1 MKKALKITGI
11 TLLSLIGLVIIAA
24 VVAYSVI
31 TSSGQLTKIVNK
43 YVPQYID
50 CETRLGKA
58 DLTLKT
64 FPNLGVE
71 INNVALINP
80 MTGSPSDTLANI
92 DRLILSADIKKI
104 LKNKD
109 IQVEK
114 CILENAYLNLYSD
127 STGKTNYDVFG
138 KKDDSDT
145 TSSKFDYSV
154 DLKQVTLRNSVVSY
168 TNDGS
173 KLAAKMNGLD
183 IDLKGNLKDDNI
195 TADADLKAAS
205 FDFNSGNLAINANQ
219 MGLSYEGDINGYS
232 FIDGKLKLS
241 TPDVT
246 LSYDESF
253 LSNDTLTLDL
263 PLRFSLDDMTA
274 SLDNAKIG
282 LNDFVFD
289 VSGNGSFSDNGDI
302 GMDITLNTNVLAIEN
317 VMKHLPEAVTEA
329 LDGMNVTGKVKLSDC
344 TVKGVFSEEEMP
356 LIATNING
364 DDIILETEALPYP
377 LTDIDLDAVLSLDL
391 LNQSKLTIDNVTANM
406 NKSKL
411 SADGYLNDITNEMLM
426 NLNLKADMPL
436 SDIKAFMPD
445 DVKLNGHSNINLK
458 LTNTVLDDLL
468 RSFDDF
474 NFNRINSSG
483 TIVVDN
489 FNVSYS
495 DSIKAISP
503 KLNIGLTTPASRKE
517 SGKKGAYMTITGD
530 KLDVEVGNSVRAD
543 VKQPDITL
551 RADNFLDGY
560 ERMDAKADLKMSH
573 IDFSLDTI
581 KVVANTTHFVAETA
595 KNNRNTKGLCL
606 YTNIDNEDIAAAL
619 GKGYSLISN
628 KLKLTATVEEDKS
641 QPENNPL
648 LHWNPTTDFVL
659 TNAKLNVEG
668 IEQQII
674 IPNIDF
680 MVNNGELSVRKCSA
694 KLGNSD
700 LNLEGSVLGIADYIN
715 QTGGLKGEMDL
726 TSSYLDINE
735 IMDLTSGIGVKEEDI
750 APAGGET
757 VEAEANP
764 FIVPRGI
771 DFVFT
776 IKSHK
781 ALYGNFD
788 LNNLGGRLTVNNGK
802 LILEEIGFTNEAAE
816 MQLTAI
822 YESPRR
828 NHLFLGMDF
837 HLLDVKF
844 NDLIRMIPE
853 VDTLVPMLKT
863 FDGKGEFHITAQTNL
878 NAKYEPKISTL
889 RAAADIEG
897 QNLYVKDTTSFSKIT
912 NFLKV
917 STNGEY
923 RVDSLDVQLTVF
935 RNEIDLYPFL
945 ITIGKYKAVASGRH
959 TLDMNCDY
967 HISVTDTPLAVRLG
981 LDIKGPMND
990 LSYKLAP
997 CKYKNLYRPERRK
1010 DTDNMVLEL
1019 KKMISDSLKRTVK

>member
-11 TLLSLIGLVIIAA
+11 TLLSLIGLV
-24 VVAYSVI
+24 VVAAGVAYAMI

-43 YVPQYID
+43 YIPQYVD

-71 INNVALINP
+71 INNVTLVNP
-80 MTGSPSDTLANI
+80 MAGSPSDTLANI

-109 IQVEK
+109 IEVEK

-138 KKDDSDT
+138 KSDNDT
-145 TSSKFDYSV
+145 TKSKFNYSV
-154 DLKQVTLRNSVVSY
+154 DLKQVTLKNSTVSY
-168 TNDGS
+168 VNDGS
-173 KLAAKMNGLD
+173 SLAARMDGLD
-183 IDLKGNLKDDNI
+183 INLKGNMKNDNI
-195 TADADLKAAS
+195 TADANLHTSS
-205 FDFNSGNLAINANQ
+205 FDFKSGKLAINANK
-219 MGLSYEGDINGYS
+219 MGLSYNGDINGYS
-232 FIDGKLKLS
+232 LIDGHLKLDS
-241 TPDVT
+241 PDIT
-246 LSYDESF
+246 LNYDENF

-263 PLRFSLDDMTA
+263 PLHFNIDDMTA
-274 SLDNAKIG
+274 SLDKAKIG
-282 LNDFVFD
+282 LNDFAFD
-289 VSGNGSFSDNGDI
+289 ITGNGSYSDNGDI
-302 GMDITLNTNVLAIEN
+302 GMDITLNTNILAIEN
-317 VMKHLPEAVTEA
+317 VIKQLPESITEA
-329 LDGMNVTGKVKLSDC
+329 LNGMNVTGKVKLSDC
-344 TVKGVFSEEEMP
+344 TVKGVFNDSEMP

-364 DDIILETEALPYP
+364 NDISIEMEELPYP
-377 LTDIDLDAVLSLDL
+377 LTDIDLNAVLSLDL
-391 LNQSKLTIDNVTANM
+391 LNQSKLTINNVKATM
-406 NKSKL
+406 NKSQL
-411 SADGYLNDITNEMLM
+411 TADGTLSDITNQMLM
-426 NLNLKADMPL
+426 NLNIKADMPL

-445 DVKLNGHSNINLK
+445 DVNINGQGNIKLK

-474 NFNRINSSG
+474 NFNRVNSSG

-489 FNVSYS
+489 FNVIYS

-503 KLNIGLTTPASRKE
+503 KLNIGLTTPASRKI
-517 SGKKGAYMTITGD
+517 SGTKGICLTIDGND
-530 KLDVEVGNSVRAD
+530 LDVEVGNKVQTL
-543 VKQPDITL
+543 VQNPDITL

-560 ERMDAKADLKMSH
+560 ERMDAMADLKMSH
-573 IDFSLDTI
+573 IDFRLDTI

-595 KNNRNTKGLCL
+595 KNNKNTKGLNL
-606 YTNIDNEDIAAAL
+606 YTNIDNEEIAAAL
-619 GKGYSLISN
+619 GKGYSLISD
-628 KLKLTATVEEDKS
+628 KLKLTATVEEDKN

-659 TNAKLNVEG
+659 SNAEMHIDG
-668 IEQQII
+668 IDEKIA
-674 IPNIDF
+674 IPSIDF
-680 MVNNGELSVRKCSA
+680 LINNNELALKSCSA
-694 KLGNSD
+694 RLGKSD
-700 LNLEGSVLGIADYIN
+700 LNLEGNILGIADYIN
-715 QTGGLKGEMDL
+715 QTGELKGDLDL

-735 IMDLTSGIGVKEEDI
+735 IMDLTSGIGVSEEEI
-750 APAGGET
+750 APANEPDDK
-757 VEAEANP
+757 EANP
-764 FIVPRGI
+764 FIVPRGL
-771 DFVFT
+771 DFTFT
-776 IKSHK
+776 INSRK

-788 LNNLGGRLTVNNGK
+788 LNNLGGRLTVNKGK

-837 HLLDVKF
+837 HLLDVKI

-853 VDTLVPMLKT
+853 IDTLVPMLKT

-967 HISVTDTPLAVRLG
+967 HISVTDTPIALRLG

-1019 KKMISDSLKRTVK
+1019 KKMISNSLKRTVK

>member
-11 TLLSLIGLVIIAA
+11 TLASLVGLIAIAA
-24 VVAYSVI
+24 VVAYAVI
-31 TSSGQLTKIVNK
+31 TSSGQLTKIVNR

-50 CETRLGKA
+50 CETHLGKA

-71 INNVALINP
+71 INNVAIINP
-80 MTGSPSDTLANI
+80 MAGSPSDTLANI
-92 DRLILSADIKKI
+92 EKLILSADIKKI
-104 LKNKD
+104 LKNKE
-109 IQVEK
+109 IEVEK
-114 CILENAYLNLYSD
+114 CIMENACLNLYSD
-127 STGKTNYDVFG
+127 STGKKNYDVFG
-138 KKDDSDT
+138 KKDDNDT
-145 TSSKFDYSV
+145 TSAEFDYSI
-154 DLKQVTLRNSVVSY
+154 DLKQVKLKNTSLSY
-168 TNDGS
+168 VDDGAN
-173 KLAAKMNGLD
+173 LAAKMNGLD
-183 IDLKGNLKDDNI
+183 VNLKGNLKDSDIN
-195 TADADLKAAS
+195 ADADMHS
-205 FDFNSGNLAINANQ
+205 EEIDFNKGRLTVNANNIDI
-219 MGLSYEGDINGYS
+219 SYNGDINGYS
-232 FIDGKLKLS
+232 LIDGKLKLNS
-241 TPDVT
+241 PDVS
-246 LSYDESF
+246 LNYDEDF
-253 LSNDTLTLDL
+253 LTNDTLTLDL
-263 PLRFSLDDMTA
+263 PLRFNLNDMTA

-282 LNDFVFD
+282 LNDFNFD
-289 VSGNGSFSDNGDI
+289 IIGNGSYSDNGDI
-302 GMDITLNTNVLAIEN
+302 GMDITLNTNVMTIEN
-317 VMKHLPEAVTEA
+317 VMKHLPESVTEV
-329 LDGMNVTGKVKLSDC
+329 LDGMNVTGKVKLSDF
-344 TVKGVFSEEEMP
+344 TVKGTFSEEEMP
-356 LIATNING
+356 LVATNISGN
-364 DDIILETEALPYP
+364 DITLEMEALPYP
-377 LTDIDLDAVLSLDL
+377 LTDIDMDAVLSLDL
-391 LNQSKLTIDNVTANM
+391 LNQSKLTIDKATAKM
-406 NKSKL
+406 NKSSL
-411 SADGYLNDITNEMLM
+411 AADGTLSDITNQMMM

-445 DVKLNGHSNINLK
+445 DVELNGHSKVNMR

-474 NFNRINSSG
+474 NFNRVNSNG

-489 FNVSYS
+489 FNVTYS

-517 SGKKGAYMTITGD
+517 SGKKGAYMTITGND
-530 KLDVEVGNSVRAD
+530 LDVEVGRSVKVN

-581 KVVANTTHFVAETA
+581 KVVANTTRFVAETA
-595 KNNRNTKGLCL
+595 KNNRNTKGLNL
-606 YTNIDNEDIAAAL
+606 YTNIDNEEIAAAL

-648 LHWNPTTDFVL
+648 LHWNPSTNFVL
-659 TNAKLNVEG
+659 TNAKLNIDG
-668 IEQQII
+668 MDEQIV
-674 IPNIDF
+674 IPDIDF
-680 MVNNGELSVRKCSA
+680 MVNNGELSLNKCSA
-694 KLGNSD
+694 RLGNSD

-715 QTGGLKGEMDL
+715 QTGGLRGEMDL
-726 TSSYLDINE
+726 ISNYLDINE

-750 APAGGET
+750 ASAEGET
-757 VEAEANP
+757 VDKEANP

-771 DFVFT
+771 DFTFT
-776 IKSHK
+776 IRSHK

-788 LNNLGGRLTVNNGK
+788 LNNLGGRLTVNDGK

-967 HISVTDTPLAVRLG
+967 HISVTDSPLAVRLG

-1019 KKMISDSLKRTVK
+1019 KKMISNSLKKTVK

>member
-11 TLLSLIGLVIIAA
+11 TLLSLIGLVIITA

-58 DLTLKT
+58 DLTLRT
-64 FPNLGVE
+64 FPNIGVE

-80 MTGSPSDTLANI
+80 VQGSPSDTLANI
-92 DRLILSADIKKI
+92 DKLILSADIKKI
-104 LKNKD
+104 LKNKE
-109 IQVEK
+109 IAVEK
-114 CILENAYLNLYSD
+114 CILENAFLNIYQD
-127 STGKTNYDVFG
+127 SLGNNNYTVFG

-145 TSSKFDYSV
+145 TSSAFDYSV
-154 DLKQVTLRNSVVSY
+154 DLKQVTLKNSIVSY
-168 TNDGS
+168 THDGS
-173 KLAAKMNGLD
+173 NLATRLNGLD
-183 IDLKGNLKDDNI
+183 ADLKGNLKDDNI
-195 TADADLKAAS
+195 TADADLHAAS
-205 FDFNSGNLAINANQ
+205 FDLRSGNLAVNANDL
-219 MGLSYEGDINGYS
+219 GLSYEGDINDYS
-232 FIDGKLKLS
+232 LIDGLLKLK
-241 TPDVT
+241 TPDITVS
-246 LSYDESF
+246 LDEDF

-263 PLRFSLDDMTA
+263 PLRFNLNDMTA
-274 SLDNAKIG
+274 SLGDAKIG
-282 LNDFVFD
+282 LNDLAFD
-289 VSGNGSFSDNGDI
+289 ISGNGSYSDNGDI
-302 GMDITLNTNVLAIEN
+302 GMDMTLNTNVLAIEN
-317 VMKHLPEAVTEA
+317 VMKHLPEAVTEV

-344 TVKGVFSEEEMP
+344 TVKGTFSETEFP
-356 LIATNING
+356 LVATNING
-364 DDIILETEALPYP
+364 NDITLEMDALPYP
-377 LTDIDLDAVLSLDL
+377 LTDINLNAILDLDL
-391 LNQSKLTIDNVTANM
+391 LNQSKLTISDVSAIM
-406 NKSKL
+406 NKSRLTANGTL
-411 SADGYLNDITNEMLM
+411 SDLTNQMIMDLNI
-426 NLNLKADMPL
+426 KADMPL
-436 SDIKAFMPD
+436 SDIKDFLPE
-445 DVKLNGHSNINLK
+445 DVKLNGQSNVKLNLIN
-458 LTNTVLDDLL
+458 TDLDNLL
-468 RSFDDF
+468 LCFDDF
-474 NFNRINSSG
+474 NFNRIKTNG
-483 TIVVDN
+483 DIVVRN
-489 FNVSYS
+489 FNVTYS
-495 DSIKAISP
+495 DSIKAASP
-503 KLNIGLTTPASRKE
+503 MLNIGLTTPASRKA
-517 SGKKGAYMTITGD
+517 SGTKGAYMTITGD

-573 IDFSLDTI
+573 IDFMLDTI
-581 KVVANTTHFVAETA
+581 KVVSNTTRFVAETA
-595 KNNRNTKGLCL
+595 KNNKNTSGLCL
-606 YTNIDNEDIAAAL
+606 YTNIDNETISAAL

-628 KLKLTATVEEDKS
+628 KLRLTATVEEDKN

-648 LHWNPTTDFVL
+648 LHWNPTTDFIL
-659 TNAKLNVEG
+659 TNAKLNIDGVE
-668 IEQQII
+668 EQID
-674 IPNIDF
+674 IPSIDF
-680 MVNNGELSVRKCSA
+680 LINNNELAVKRCSA

-700 LNLEGSVLGIADYIN
+700 LNLEGNVIGIADWIN
-715 QTGGLKGEMDL
+715 KTGDLKGEMDL
-726 TSSYLDINE
+726 TSNYIDINE
-735 IMDLTSGIGVKEEDI
+735 IMDLTSGIGVEDDTI
-750 APAGGET
+750 AANTGDS
-757 VEAEANP
+757 EANP
-764 FIVPRGI
+764 FIVPRGV
-771 DFVFT
+771 DFTFT
-776 IKSHK
+776 IRSQK

-788 LNNLGGRLTVNNGK
+788 LNNLGGRLTVNKGK

-917 STNGEY
+917 STDGEY

-990 LSYKLAP
+990 LSYKLVP

-1010 DTDNMVLEL
+1010 DTENMVLEL
-1019 KKMISDSLKRTVK
+1019 KKQISEALKRTVK

>member
-11 TLLSLIGLVIIAA
+11 TLASLIGLVVIAV
-24 VVAYSVI
+24 VVAYAVI
-31 TSSGQLTKIVNK
+31 TSSGQLTKIVNR

-50 CETRLGKA
+50 CETKLGKV

-80 MTGSPSDTLANI
+80 MAGSPSDTLANI
-92 DRLILSADIKKI
+92 DKLILSADIKKI

-109 IQVEK
+109 IEVEK
-114 CILENAYLNLYSD
+114 CIMENAYLNLYSD
-127 STGKTNYDVFG
+127 SLGNRNYDVFG

-145 TSSKFDYSV
+145 TSSKFNYSV
-154 DLKQVTLRNSVVSY
+154 DLKQVTLKNSAVSY
-168 TNDGS
+168 TDDGAN
-173 KLAAKMNGLD
+173 LAARMSGLD
-183 IDLKGNLKDDNI
+183 IDLKGNLKDDDIN
-195 TADADLKAAS
+195 ADADVHSEKL
-205 FDFNSGNLAINANQ
+205 DFNSGKLAINANNIDI
-219 MGLSYEGDINGYS
+219 SYNGDINGYS
-232 FIDGKLKLS
+232 LIDGKLKLN
-241 TPDVT
+241 TPDIT
-246 LSYDESF
+246 LSYDEDF

-289 VSGNGSFSDNGDI
+289 ISGNGSYSDNGDI
-302 GMDITLNTNVLAIEN
+302 GTDITLNTNVLNIEN
-317 VMKHLPEAVTEA
+317 VLKHLPESVTEA
-329 LDGMNVTGKVKLSDC
+329 LDGINVTGKVKLSDC

-391 LNQSKLTIDNVTANM
+391 LNQSKLTIDNVTAKM
-406 NKSKL
+406 NKSKI
-411 SADGYLNDITNEMLM
+411 SADGTLSDITNQMIM
-426 NLNLKADMPL
+426 DLNIKADMPL
-436 SDIKAFMPD
+436 SDIKDFLPE
-445 DVKLNGHSNINLK
+445 DVKLNGQSNVKLNLIN
-458 LTNTVLDDLL
+458 TDLDNLL
-468 RSFDDF
+468 LCFDDF
-474 NFNRINSSG
+474 NFNRIKTNG
-483 TIVVDN
+483 NIVVNN
-489 FNVSYS
+489 FNVTYS
-495 DSIKAISP
+495 DSIKATSP
-503 KLNIGLTTPASRKE
+503 KLNIGLITPASRKE
-517 SGKKGAYMTITGD
+517 AGKKGAYMTITGND
-530 KLDVEVGNSVRAD
+530 LDVEVGSGVKAVVR
-543 VKQPDITL
+543 QPDITL

-573 IDFSLDTI
+573 IDFMLDTI
-581 KVVANTTHFVAETA
+581 KVVSNTTRFIAETA
-595 KNNRNTKGLCL
+595 KNNKNTSGLCL
-606 YTNIDNEDIAAAL
+606 YTNIDNEMISAAL
-619 GKGYSLISN
+619 GKDYSLISN
-628 KLKLTATVEEDKS
+628 KLRLTATVEEDKN
-641 QPENNPL
+641 QPESNPL

-659 TNAKLNVEG
+659 TNAKLNIDG
-668 IEQQII
+668 IEEQID
-674 IPNIDF
+674 IPSIDF
-680 MVNNGELSVRKCSA
+680 LINNNELAVKRCSA

-700 LNLEGSVLGIADYIN
+700 LNLEGNVIGIADWIN
-715 QTGGLKGEMDL
+715 KTGDLKGEMDL
-726 TSSYLDINE
+726 TSRYIDINE
-735 IMDLTSGIGVKEEDI
+735 IMDLTSGIGVEDTI
-750 APAGGET
+750 AAEP
-757 VEAEANP
+757 VDNEANP
-764 FIVPRGI
+764 FIVPRGV
-771 DFVFT
+771 DFTFT
-776 IKSHK
+776 IRSQK

-788 LNNLGGRLTVNNGK
+788 LNNLAGRLTVNKGK

-917 STNGEY
+917 STDGEY

-935 RNEIDLYPFL
+935 KNEIDLYPFL

-1010 DTDNMVLEL
+1010 DTENMVLEL
-1019 KKMISDSLKRTVK
+1019 KKQISEALKRTVK